1 MRAVVIISFSYR
13 KRSLLCHYKDDST
26 RAYRHT
32 SNMCSNMD
40 YYDVPHPSSGEEEDF
55 NSSLQTHLLTPPMS
69 DASND
74 TTPPA
79 KPPRSADI
87 PPDPTPRPPE
97 WVWPY
102 HEGLYGVC
110 PTTGNT
116 TLESIKTSRIR
127 VASQMHTHLLSRPC
141 TMGSRRQ
148 TFCGGSG
155 SIWLLL

>member
-1 MRAVVIISFSYR
+1 
-13 KRSLLCHYKDDST
+13 
-26 RAYRHT
+26 
-32 SNMCSNMD
+32 MCSNMD

-155 SIWLLL
+155 SIWLLLWRWVHNYYYYYLNFSYPRHSVTALYMLY